1 MMHDK
6 IFFDSKSQ
14 IGIEK
19 VPINSKRKF
28 KFDDGGGV
36 SGSVNVGD
44 VGYLKRNKS
53 SLATVVKVT
62 PKLVYYTLAGTSKT
76 KSLYKEDFV
85 KSFSEVKGPG
95 EKGPKKETVTTV
107 DSEKEY
113 FPLDLTP
120 STNRNTWNARYNQGD
135 FVYARKDMADYI
147 GVEFSGKS
155 NVLKITQSF
164 FEKDAKRP
172 ENPSGIMY
180 TLKQVYGERIF
191 TLEGKD
197 ISDLIEY
204 DTQSVLQGIDQTT
217 EDIPKTTSLFKEL
230 YNYRI
235 KTEEELKKEF
245 GFDYLPYVQWNS
257 SGQMDYLFG
266 QRLTDLASELK
277 YESILDS
284 VKNAENFDLTNFTDQ
299 GPSVWAIN
307 YKAYIYDPI
316 VEISQSETTGEVDY
330 EKVFKIFNDTEF
342 ENGVYEV
349 SNPFTDASSRRAL
362 LLAYNAS
369 QRKAFASKEEQ
380 LGELTINDVD
390 NIRNYLAFNM
400 SYSQVLEDIE
410 SDKVVESIKDI
421 AYMYDTASSSVI
433 RQLIENPKEGA
444 EYNKAFNDLM
454 QYVDAKSKLSGE
466 NSELI
471 KKIDDK
477 IEELSTEV
485 SSLGLFSPSGYYET
499 YFLMNQNNIDDLK
512 ILNKA
517 IPFKPVINFSLWFN
531 GSVVVDE
538 YGNPLEVYHGSKN
551 EGFSNFKFDVFPG
564 IYFAQKKS
572 YSEWFARLGPNETLF
587 SCYLNVKN
595 PIDLTTFGLDKVK
608 YEEFVAYVELK
619 YKYKL
624 EENKA
629 LRAFSDARGGIWAW
643 QYLRGGIDWLKQ
655 IIKDG
660 VFDGLKFYENN
671 PDDNSEGQENSTIA
685 WMVFKPQQIK
695 AAGGNLLYSNYSDDI
710 RFKKGGQL

>member
-85 KSFSEVKGPG
+85 KSFNEVKGFG
-95 EKGPKKETVTTV
+95 EKGPKKETVTIV
-107 DSEKEY
+107 DSEKEF

-135 FVYARKDMADYI
+135 FVYARKDMADFI

-180 TLKQVYGERIF
+180 TLKQVYGDRLF
-191 TLEGKD
+191 TFEGKD

-204 DTQSVLQGIDQTT
+204 DTQKAVDQQA
-217 EDIPKTTSLFKEL
+217 TTSTPVQSTIHEL
-230 YNYRI
+230 ENYRI
-235 KTEEELKKEF
+235 KTEQEFINEF
-245 GFDYLPYVQWNS
+245 GVNWFTSVHWNISGKMIWLLGKKITEIIDESDYDDVLNKVKNNS
-257 SGQMDYLFG
+257 SFFTSLFKDPNKEG
-266 QRLTDLASELK
+266 PWALDEQSYK
-277 YESILDS
+277 YDR
-284 VKNAENFDLTNFTDQ
+284 V
-299 GPSVWAIN
+299 
-307 YKAYIYDPI
+307 
-316 VEISQSETTGEVDY
+316 ISTQETIDEVDY
-330 EKVFKIFNDTEF
+330 VMAFKIYNDTEF
-342 ENGVYEV
+342 ENGVLQIT
-349 SNPFTDASSRRAL
+349 NPYTDASSRRDL
-362 LLAYNAS
+362 KLAYDYS
-369 QRKAFASKEEQ
+369 LKKGHSKIDSEEDKI
-380 LGELTINDVD
+380 TINDVD
-390 NIRNYLAFNM
+390 NIRSYLAFNM
-400 SYSQVLEDIE
+400 SYPQILEDIE
-410 SDKVVESIKDI
+410 GDKVVESIKDI
-421 AYMYDTASSSVI
+421 AFTYDLASSAVI
-433 RQLIENPKEGA
+433 KELIENPKEGA
-444 EYNKAFNDLM
+444 QYSKAYKDLI

-485 SSLGLFSPSGYYET
+485 SSLGLFSPKGYYET

-517 IPFKPVINFSLWFN
+517 IPFKPVFNFSLWFN

-572 YSEWFARLGPNETLF
+572 YSEWFARLGPNDTLF

-695 AAGGNLLYSNYSDDI
+695 AASGNLLYSNYSDDI

>member
-1 MMHDK
+1 MMQDK

-14 IGIEK
+14 IGIKK

-36 SGSVNVGD
+36 SGSVYVGD

-76 KSLYKEDFV
+76 KSLYKEDFI
-85 KSFSEVKGPG
+85 KSFKEVKGFG
-95 EKGPKKETVTTV
+95 EKGPKKETVTISDTK
-107 DSEKEY
+107 KEF

-120 STNRNTWNARYNQGD
+120 STNRNTWSAVYNTGD
-135 FVYARKDMADYI
+135 FVYARKDMADFI

-180 TLKQVYGERIF
+180 TLKQVYGDRIF

-197 ISDLIEY
+197 ISDLIEENPEKE
-204 DTQSVLQGIDQTT
+204 IDQTT
-217 EDIPKTTSLFKEL
+217 QDVPKTATLFIEL
-230 YNYRI
+230 SDYRI
-235 KTEEELKKEF
+235 KTKEELIKEF
-245 GFDYLPYVQWNS
+245 GDDYRSYVQWNS

-266 QRLTDLASELK
+266 QRLTDLASELQ

-284 VKNAENFDLTNFTDQ
+284 VKNGNNFDLTNFTDF
-299 GPSVWAIN
+299 GPSSWNIN
-307 YKAYIYDPI
+307 FKAYIFDPI
-316 VEISQSETTGEVDY
+316 VEVSQSQTTDEVDY
-330 EKVFKIFNDTEF
+330 TQAFKLYNDTEF
-342 ENGVYEV
+342 KNGVLQIK
-349 SNPFTDASSRRAL
+349 NPFTDASSRRDL
-362 LLAYNAS
+362 KLAYDYS
-369 QRKAFASKEEQ
+369 VKKGESRIDSEEDYI
-380 LGELTINDVD
+380 TINDVD
-390 NIRNYLAFNM
+390 NIRSYLAFNM
-400 SYSQVLEDIE
+400 SYPQILEDI
-410 SDKVVESIKDI
+410 DGDQVVSSIKRI
-421 AYMYDTASSSVI
+421 AMNYDLASTVVI
-433 RQLIENPKEGA
+433 RKLIENPEEGA
-444 EYNKAFNDLM
+444 QYNKAFNDLL
-454 QYVDAKSKLSGE
+454 QYRDAKSKLSGE

-471 KKIDDK
+471 QKIDDK

-485 SSLGLFSPSGYYET
+485 SSLGLFSPRGYYET

-517 IPFKPVINFSLWFN
+517 IPFKPVFNFSLWFN

-572 YSEWFARLGPNETLF
+572 YSEWFARLGPNDTLF

-695 AAGGNLLYSNYSDDI
+695 AASGNLLYSNYSDDI

>member
-1 MMHDK
+1 MMQDK

-28 KFDDGGGV
+28 KFDEGGGV

-85 KSFSEVKGPG
+85 KSFNEVKGLG
-95 EKGPKKETVTTV
+95 EKESKKETVT
-107 DSEKEY
+107 
-113 FPLDLTP
+113 
-120 STNRNTWNARYNQGD
+120 
-135 FVYARKDMADYI
+135 I
-147 GVEFSGKS
+147 VETS
-155 NVLKITQSF
+155 QS
-164 FEKDAKRP
+164 
-172 ENPSGIMY
+172 
-180 TLKQVYGERIF
+180 
-191 TLEGKD
+191 
-197 ISDLIEY
+197 
-204 DTQSVLQGIDQTT
+204 QTT
-217 EDIPKTTSLFKEL
+217 D
-230 YNYRI
+230 
-235 KTEEELKKEF
+235 
-245 GFDYLPYVQWNS
+245 
-257 SGQMDYLFG
+257 
-266 QRLTDLASELK
+266 
-277 YESILDS
+277 
-284 VKNAENFDLTNFTDQ
+284 
-299 GPSVWAIN
+299 
-307 YKAYIYDPI
+307 
-316 VEISQSETTGEVDY
+316 EVDY
-330 EKVFKIFNDTEF
+330 LMAFKIYNDTEF
-342 ENGVYEV
+342 ENGVLQIT
-349 SNPFTDASSRRAL
+349 NPYTDASSRRDL
-362 LLAYNAS
+362 KLAYDYS
-369 QRKAFASKEEQ
+369 LKKGHSKIDSEEDKI
-380 LGELTINDVD
+380 TINDVD
-390 NIRNYLAFNM
+390 NIRSYLAFNM
-400 SYSQVLEDIE
+400 SYPQILEDIE
-410 SDKVVESIKDI
+410 GDKIVESIKDI
-421 AYMYDTASSSVI
+421 AFTYDLASSVVI
-433 RQLIENPKEGA
+433 MKLMENPKEGA
-444 EYNKAFNDLM
+444 QYNKALEDLL

-485 SSLGLFSPSGYYET
+485 SSLGLFSPKGYFET

-517 IPFKPVINFSLWFN
+517 IPFKPVFNFSLWFN
-531 GSVVVDE
+531 GSIVVDE

-564 IYFAQKKS
+564 VYFAQKKS
-572 YSEWFARLGPNETLF
+572 YSEWFARLGPKETLF

-624 EENKA
+624 QENKA
-629 LRAFSDARGGIWAW
+629 LRAFSDAKGGIWAW

-695 AAGGNLLYSNYSDDI
+695 AASGNLLYSNYSDDI